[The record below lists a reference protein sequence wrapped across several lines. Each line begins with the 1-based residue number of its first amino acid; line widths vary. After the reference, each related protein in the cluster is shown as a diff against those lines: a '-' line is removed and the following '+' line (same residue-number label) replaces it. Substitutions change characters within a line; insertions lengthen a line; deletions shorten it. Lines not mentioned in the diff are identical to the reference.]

1 VTRVAILGTGTAGV
15 ALAAA
20 CAKSDRFELVGMH
33 TTSSDRD
40 GIEVRELVPAAPANV
55 PVTRD
60 LDRLL
65 GSDGAEAVVHAAAQ
79 PLDSA
84 LDVFSR
90 CTSAGKAVVTL
101 TGLVHPVLELG
112 EGRARGLDETAA
124 AGGGRVVGAGLNP
137 GFALD
142 LLPAFLAG
150 LVVSPARVAATR
162 VTDMRHWGDAPL
174 RHQGGVGG
182 EGDPDVAQGLSLMP
196 SATVVAEAL
205 SDAGHDL
212 EESVEVLRTSVA
224 RTDGRRS
231 VAADEI
237 VGFRRSVRG
246 KAGASEIDL
255 AWIGIF
261 CVDPNL
267 DGVSSGIDVRMGE
280 DDELVCTL
288 RGETFVDPH
297 PATAA
302 RALASIRPLLALP
315 PGLHRPDRLPLAA
328 S

>member
-1 VTRVAILGTGTAGV
+1 MTRVAILGTGTAGL

-20 CAKSDRFELVGMH
+20 CAKSGRFELVGMH

-40 GIEVRELVPAAPANV
+40 GIEVRDLVPTAPPNV
-55 PVTRD
+55 PITRD

-84 LDVFSR
+84 LEVLGR
-90 CTSAGKAVVTL
+90 CSSAGKAAVTL

-112 EGRARGLDETAA
+112 EARARSLDEAA
-124 AGGGRVVGAGLNP
+124 VAGGGRVVGAGLNP

-142 LLPAFLAG
+142 LLPIFLAG
-150 LVVSPARVAATR
+150 LVVSPARLTATR

-182 EGDPDVAQGLSLMP
+182 EGDSEVAQELSLMP

-205 SDAGHDL
+205 SGAAHQL
-212 EESVEVLRTSVA
+212 NESVEVLRTTVDRS
-224 RTDGRRS
+224 DGRRS
-231 VAADEI
+231 VAAGEV

-246 KAGASEIDL
+246 QAGATEVDL

-261 CVDPNL
+261 CVDPEL
-267 DGVSSGIDVRMGE
+267 DGVSSGIDVQAGE
-280 DDELVCTL
+280 NSELVCTL

-302 RALASIRPLLALP
+302 RALASIEPLLALP